1 MKILHIGMLT
11 AIFVLG
17 VNVEAFEGGSTKC
30 ENGACVTT
38 VNGVTIKYNDGE
50 WPQSIEGLW
59 FDFTKAGSSEK
70 LTPQEKKTINKSS
83 NLTVPFIQ
91 WAAFNVLEQEREEKG
106 QHMFRIGGN
115 GRIDGEGSR
124 IGVFMSIMMQLQKMS
139 MNDPKEFSNLQTLFI
154 RDLSSGKGIPQTMA
168 EKLASKS
175 QFWYECKETSK
186 GIQAVNELPAS
197 EVIEGLSGKY
207 VYLKLKSQPNTY
219 TVSAKE
225 LGADGEP
232 DGAEV
237 KMLESV
243 VENDPTGNILWASK
257 MGIHGDFTL
266 VTSPEICQRLEKSN
280 AIDGFFSDPKERK
293 EEIKQAIFEGQDG
306 VLYDPSNE
314 CKGYLK
320 YKVQK
325 RLEKVGY
332 KTISSIRGKTIEHVS
347 MFGTSFMPAAFYTDS
362 QKSCQDLTKQGNLE
376 TPMGKVQIQS
386 KNWLENLENEN
397 LDRQVKTIAPNGI
410 FVSGENG
417 NCEQIPNEQLKQIVK
432 KIDSTKIDENYFC
445 TNAIPLDTR
454 VSGELI
460 KKTISGVNIFAAAI
474 VTLGTGG
481 MAATKM
487 KKDDLYNAD
496 IYEFKSC
503 IKSFS
508 HDKTA
513 QDKTKDFKARKLQFV
528 TRDKAQCEEVA
539 NSYLSLTE
547 DQFISQ
553 YLTLKPKATKR

>member
-11 AIFVLG
+11 ASLVLG
-17 VNVEAFEGGSTKC
+17 ANAERLGSMVKC
-30 ENGACVTT
+30 ENDTCIMTT
-38 VNGVTIKYNDGE
+38 NGITIKYNQGY
-50 WPQSIEGLW
+50 WPQGIEGAW
-59 FDFTKAGSSEK
+59 FDFTKAGNSEK
-70 LTPQEKKTINKSS
+70 LTPSEKKTISKSS

-91 WAAFNVLEQEREEKG
+91 WTALKELKSDRQKKDKWMI
-106 QHMFRIGGN
+106 HIDDN
-115 GRIDGEGSR
+115 GFIDGEEPHTL
-124 IGVFMSIMMQLQKMS
+124 FMETAIFLQKMS
-139 MNDPKEFSNLQTLFI
+139 TADPLKFSTLQMQFL
-154 RDLSSGKGIPQTMA
+154 RDFTNGKALPQTIS
-168 EKLASKS
+168 EELALKS
-175 QFWYECKETSK
+175 PFWYECKETAK

-232 DGAEV
+232 SDTEV

-243 VENDPTGNILWASK
+243 VETDTTGNILWISN
-257 MGIHGDFTL
+257 MGLRGDFTL
-266 VTSPEICQRLEKSN
+266 VSSPKICQTLEKSE
-280 AIDGFFSDPKERK
+280 AIDGFFVDSKERK
-293 EEIKQAIFEGQDG
+293 KEIKQATFEGQDG

-332 KTISSIRGKTIEHVS
+332 KTISSIRGKTIEHLS
-347 MFGTSFMPAAFYTDS
+347 MFGTSFMPEVFYTSS

-386 KNWLENLENEN
+386 KNWLENLENEK

-410 FVSGENG
+410 FISGENG
-417 NCEQIPNEQLKQIVK
+417 SCEQIPNDRLKEVVQ

-445 TNAIPLDTR
+445 TNGIQLFDTGI
-454 VSGELI
+454 SGKLI
-460 KKTISGVNIFAAAI
+460 KKTISGANIFAAAI

-481 MAATKM
+481 VAATKM

-496 IYEFKSC
+496 EYEFKNC

-508 HDKTA
+508 HDKVA
-513 QDKTKDFKARKLQFV
+513 QDKTKSFKDRKLQFV
-528 TRDKAQCEEVA
+528 TRDKSQCEEVT
-539 NSYLSLTE
+539 NNYLSLTE

-553 YLTLKPKATKR
+553 YLTLKPKAAKR